1 MSNKEGNNFSHLFCP
16 QKTAFP
22 PSGKGYREEPL
33 IGWLYFRRTIGHN
46 LHV

>member
-1 MSNKEGNNFSHLFCP
+1 MSNKEGNNFSHLSVR
-16 QKTAFP
+16 KKLLFP

>member
-1 MSNKEGNNFSHLFCP
+1 MSNKEGNNFRIFFVRKKLL
-16 QKTAFP
+16 FP

-33 IGWLYFRRTIGHN
+33 IGWLYFRRPIGHN